1 MQIFVLGMH
10 RSGTSA
16 LARTLAL
23 LGCYVGDSDDFP
35 AADAANPRGYWERR
49 DVWRLDEDL
58 LQALGAAWD
67 EVGHLNPDLLLSA
80 LSTEDV
86 QALERR
92 AREIVAGLDVLS
104 GAGRPWAVK
113 DPRLCL
119 TFPLWRRVLKEPV
132 CVIIERSPLSVARSL
147 AARDGFPLALGLG
160 LWERH
165 LRSALA
171 ASAGLPRLLVRYEDL
186 IDRPRETAERLRLEL
201 QALGVTGLSDP
212 AEGALEAFLDPAL
225 ERHPREPE
233 VEGEM
238 MNPPQRALRDALR
251 EGLPE
256 EAGALSLGARD
267 LLERHAADSRQ
278 NWARRAEIENLHAR
292 LAETAA
298 SGERER
304 AAFEAGLA
312 KAARTAEAERAARR
326 EAEKVGGTER
336 EARKESERIAAAERT
351 ARLEGERRAAEAFTA
366 ERESRERA
374 EANVQVLTEQARALQ
389 EKIAEDSAA
398 FALEHAERLRLEAAL
413 AKGT

>member
-23 LGCYVGDSDDFP
+23 LGCHAGDASDFP
-35 AADAANPRGYWERR
+35 AADDANPRGYWERR

-80 LSTEDV
+80 LPVADLE
-86 QALERR
+86 AFERR
-92 AREIVAGLDVLS
+92 AREIVASLDAS
-104 GAGRPWAVK
+104 AGAAGPGRPWVVK

-119 TFPLWRRVLKEPV
+119 TFPLWRRVLEAPV

-147 AARDGFPLALGLG
+147 AARDGFPLALGLA

-171 ASAGLPRLLVRYEDL
+171 ASAGLPRLHVRYEDL
-186 IDRPRETAERLRLEL
+186 IDRPRETSGRLLLEL
-201 QALGVTGLSDP
+201 QALGAEGLADP
-212 AEGALEAFLDPAL
+212 AEGTLEAFLDPAL

-233 VEGEM
+233 VEADLL
-238 MNPPQRALRDALR
+238 NSPQQALLDALR
-251 EGLPE
+251 TELPE
-256 EAGALSLGARD
+256 DAGALSLGARD
-267 LLERHAADSRQ
+267 LLERHATDSRQ
-278 NWARRAEIENLHAR
+278 RATRRVEIEGLYAR

-298 SGERER
+298 NAERER

-312 KAARTAEAERAARR
+312 RAAKAVEVERLARR
-326 EAEKVGGTER
+326 EVET
-336 EARKESERIAAAERT
+336 AATAERT
-351 ARLEGERRAAEAFTA
+351 ARLEGERLAAQAFAA
-366 ERESRERA
+366 ERESRERV
-374 EANVQVLTEQARALQ
+374 EATAKELIEQARTLH
-389 EKIAEDSAA
+389 EKIAQDSAA
-398 FALEHAERLRLEAAL
+398 FALEHAERLRLEAIL
-413 AKGT
+413 AGGT

>member
-23 LGCYVGDSDDFP
+23 LGCHAGEGSDFP
-35 AADAANPRGYWERR
+35 AADEANPRGYWERR

-58 LQALGAAWD
+58 LQALGASWD

-80 LSTEDV
+80 LSTADLE
-86 QALERR
+86 AFERR
-92 AREIVAGLDVLS
+92 ARDIVAGLNFTA
-104 GAGRPWAVK
+104 GAGRPWVVK

-119 TFPLWRRVLKEPV
+119 TFPLWRRVLETPI

-147 AARDGFPLALGLG
+147 AARDAFPLALGLA

-171 ASAGLPRLLVRYEDL
+171 ASTGLPRLFVRYEDL
-186 IDRPRETAERLRLEL
+186 IDRPRETAEWLRLEL
-201 QALGVTGLSDP
+201 QALGVPGLAEP

-225 ERHPREPE
+225 ERHPREPD
-233 VEGEM
+233 VEADLL
-238 MNPPQRALRDALR
+238 NPPQRALLDALH
-251 EGLPE
+251 GDPPE

-267 LLERHAADSRQ
+267 LLERHATSSRQ
-278 NWARRAEIENLHAR
+278 RAARRVEVEDLYAR
-292 LAETAA
+292 LAETTA
-298 SGERER
+298 SAERER

-312 KAARTAEAERAARR
+312 KAAKSAKTERAAREEGER
-326 EAEKVGGTER
+326 QAALALAAER
-336 EARKESERIAAAERT
+336 EA
-351 ARLEGERRAAEAFTA
+351 
-366 ERESRERA
+366 RERA
-374 EANVQVLTEQARALQ
+374 EANARLLTEQARALQ
-389 EKIAEDSAA
+389 AKIAQDSAA

-413 AKGT
+413 ARER

>member
-23 LGCYVGDSDDFP
+23 LGCYAGDVSDFP
-35 AADAANPRGYWERR
+35 AADEANPRGYWERR

-80 LSTEDV
+80 LPAADLE
-86 QALERR
+86 AFERR
-92 AREIVAGLDVLS
+92 ARDVVAGLDE
-104 GAGRPWAVK
+104 AGRPWVVK

-119 TFPLWRRVLKEPV
+119 TFPLWRRVLEAPV

-147 AARDGFPLALGLG
+147 AARDAFPLALGLA

-171 ASAGLPRLLVRYEDL
+171 ASAGLPRLFVRYEDL
-186 IDRPRETAERLRLEL
+186 IDRPREIARRLRLEL
-201 QALGVTGLSDP
+201 QALGVPGLAEP
-212 AEGALEAFLDPAL
+212 AEGVLEAFLDPAL
-225 ERHPREPE
+225 ERHPREPD
-233 VEGEM
+233 VEADLL
-238 MNPPQRALRDALR
+238 NPPQRVLLDALRDDP
-251 EGLPE
+251 PE

-267 LLERHAADSRQ
+267 LLERHAVASRQ
-278 NWARRAEIENLHAR
+278 RAARRVEIEDLYAR
-292 LAETAA
+292 LAETTANA
-298 SGERER
+298 ERER

-312 KAARTAEAERAARR
+312 KAATSAKAERAAREESER
-326 EAEKVGGTER
+326 QAALAIAAER
-336 EARKESERIAAAERT
+336 EARERT
-351 ARLEGERRAAEAFTA
+351 
-366 ERESRERA
+366 
-374 EANVQVLTEQARALQ
+374 EANARQLTEQARALQ

-398 FALEHAERLRLEAAL
+398 FALEHAERLRLETAL
-413 AKGT
+413 TREN